1 MKYFSNLLSVTVAAL
16 VSSTVA
22 YAADL
27 PAPVF
32 VEEPEL
38 PPVEVSGGWYLRGDL
53 GYKVY
58 RKPKVH
64 FPDRD
69 FTNEKLDN
77 TGIVGIGV
85 GYRVNDMFRTDVTLD
100 YEWDSDFSGNVKC
113 MDNCNL
119 VTNPSYE
126 TATVDVWTVLWNA
139 YADLGYYNGFTP
151 YVGAGIGASHIR
163 VKDVEYLNPKTDGT
177 FVKGKYPGGSDW
189 SLSWA
194 LMAGVGYEI
203 DQNWKIDAG
212 YRYLHIGEVATAKID
227 SGGHVAS
234 IKYEDLA
241 AHEVRVGLRYE
252 FGGSY
257 DRGYDDPIVT
267 KY

>member
-58 RKPKVH
+58 RKPETSFAH
-64 FPDRD
+64 ID
-69 FTNEKLDN
+69 FKNEKLDA
-77 TGIVGIGV
+77 TGVVGIGV
-85 GYRVNDMFRTDVTLD
+85 GYRVNDFIRTDVTLD
-100 YEWDSDFSGNVKC
+100 YEWESDFTGKADCIGTTCTSGLGIS
-113 MDNCNL
+113 DEFA
-119 VTNPSYE
+119 S
-126 TATVDVWTVLWNA
+126 VDVWTVLWNV

-151 YVGAGIGASHIR
+151 YVGAGIGASYVSVDDVWAVNADGRR
-163 VKDVEYLNPKTDGT
+163 VEMPSGDTWN
-177 FVKGKYPGGSDW
+177 F
-189 SLSWA
+189 SWA
-194 LMAGVGYEI
+194 LMAGTSYEI

-212 YRYLHIGEVATAKID
+212 YRYLNIGKVKTNLF
-227 SGGHVAS
+227 AS
-234 IKYEDLA
+234 NSVVEPIKYEKLA

-257 DRGYDDPIVT
+257 DRSYDDPIVT